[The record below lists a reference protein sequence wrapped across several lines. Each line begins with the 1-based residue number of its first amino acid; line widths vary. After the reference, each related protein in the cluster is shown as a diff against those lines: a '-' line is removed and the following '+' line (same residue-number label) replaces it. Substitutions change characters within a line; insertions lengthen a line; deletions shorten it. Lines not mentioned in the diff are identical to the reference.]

1 MSRLRAASPG
11 DVPEDVAQ
19 HLATCERCQER
30 VLFGPVRRQR
40 PRREMPPMPSSTRA
54 LVLLALMAAV
64 IVVFFVTLQTLI
76 RRL

>member
-1 MSRLRAASPG
+1 
-11 DVPEDVAQ
+11 
-19 HLATCERCQER
+19 
-30 VLFGPVRRQR
+30 
-40 PRREMPPMPSSTRA
+40 MPSSTRA